1 MNDGISFFEG
11 FQGKGR
17 PGPCIQAWNG
27 DGFDSYDRDQWRA
40 AAERAA
46 SGLRAKGVAPGQA
59 VGCLLT
65 NIFPV
70 YAGAI
75 GVWWAGGSIVSLPTP
90 ARGMA
95 IEVYLAQ
102 LREIREAMDL
112 QLLLAE
118 ENYAGLLREHSPEDV
133 DVASFESLDAPGP
146 APDDPPGGNDLAF
159 VQYSS
164 GSTSSPRGCVLTA
177 RAIEAQLDRLADAI
191 DLDPER
197 DWGVSW
203 LPLSHDMG
211 FFGTLMLDWAKGLSG
226 AITPPERF
234 LRSPGTWFEDCARTQ
249 ATMTVA
255 PNFALGLAARAA
267 EVKPPDPFPMRNC
280 ILGGERIEPSTLQ
293 TALEV
298 LGPSGLESTALA
310 PAYGMAE
317 AVLAVAVTPAGKA
330 PRLLTV
336 DSDAL
341 AERQVKPVDD
351 PGSPSQPVQT
361 LVSSGRPL
369 PGVDVQTDG
378 DSQQGEI
385 LVRTPSLASGYAG
398 DPQTT
403 AEHFVDGELQ
413 TRDLGFVHDGEV
425 YVQGRLD
432 DILVVGGRNVSALDL
447 EAGACS
453 SAPVRPGCCAVVD
466 VARDGKVELV
476 ALAEAAEDAP
486 EAERT
491 AAAIRE
497 AAMSAGGVR
506 VDECIILPRG
516 TLPKTPSGKIQRFR
530 CRELVSSGSI
540 PAQAQSGL

>member
-1 MNDGISFFEG
+1 M
-11 FQGKGR
+11 
-17 PGPCIQAWNG
+17 
-27 DGFDSYDRDQWRA
+27 
-40 AAERAA
+40 
-46 SGLRAKGVAPGQA
+46 
-59 VGCLLT
+59 
-65 NIFPV
+65 
-70 YAGAI
+70 
-75 GVWWAGGSIVSLPTP
+75 
-90 ARGMA
+90 
-95 IEVYLAQ
+95 
-102 LREIREAMDL
+102 
-112 QLLLAE
+112 
-118 ENYAGLLREHSPEDV
+118 
-133 DVASFESLDAPGP
+133 
-146 APDDPPGGNDLAF
+146 
-159 VQYSS
+159 
-164 GSTSSPRGCVLTA
+164 LTA

-255 PNFALGLAARAA
+255 PNFALGHAARAA
-267 EVKPPDPFPMRNC
+267 ETKPPDRFPMRNC
-280 ILGGERIEPSTLQ
+280 ILGGERIEASSLQ

-298 LGPSGLESTALA
+298 LGPSGLESSALA

-341 AERQVKPVDD
+341 ADGRVEPMDD
-351 PGSPSQPVQT
+351 PGPSQPVQT

-369 PGVDVQTDG
+369 RDVEVRTDG
-378 DSQQGEI
+378 ESEQGEI
-385 LVRTPSLASGYAG
+385 LIRTPSLASGYAG

-403 AEHFVDGELQ
+403 AQHFVDGELQ
-413 TRDLGFVHDGEV
+413 SRDLGFVHEGEV

-447 EAGACS
+447 EASARN

-466 VARDGKVELV
+466 VSRDGKVELV
-476 ALAEAAEDAP
+476 ALAEARDDAP
-486 EAERT
+486 EPERT

-497 AAMSAGGVR
+497 AAMSTGGVR

-540 PAQAQSGL
+540 PAGAQSGL